1 MINLNRD
8 IMVMLKYESMSDDA
22 LQLEVEKLNQ
32 LFIQT
37 EAPEAFCTAHELVN
51 RNRITSNKK
60 KILKEANLYTL
71 RPFRFLINKN

>member
-8 IMVMLKYESMSDDA
+8 IMVMLKYESMSDHA
-22 LQLEVEKLNQ
+22 IQQEVEKLNQ

-37 EAPEAFCTAHELVN
+37 EAPECFCTAHELVD

-60 KILKEANLYTL
+60 KMLKEAQQYEL
-71 RPFRFLINKN
+71 RPFRFFINKN